1 MENKRNSCEKYELR
15 AGLIANSKKVKIQQ
29 NTTLIHQHV
38 PYMHSLYQ
46 LHDAARRYTNNR
58 TTVFVV
64 LAEYEVGG
72 YHLSPFPKF

>member
-1 MENKRNSCEKYELR
+1 
-15 AGLIANSKKVKIQQ
+15 
-29 NTTLIHQHV
+29 
-38 PYMHSLYQ
+38 MHSLYQ

-72 YHLSPFPKF
+72 YHLSPFPKFWTNNCVYFGNFGQISFFQQFRLDFFAPIDDYCV